1 MLFDYIQVKW
11 SIKCLTWKNCSKVYL
26 KKIHYVIKSLT
37 EDSYTQIIQTSD
49 MEINT

>member
-11 SIKCLTWKNCSKVYL
+11 SIKCLTWKNCSKIYL
-26 KKIHYVIKSLT
+26 KKIYVIKSLT